1 MNTTPLKILHTE
13 SSLGWGGQELRI
25 LTEALG
31 MVQRG
36 LDVRLL
42 TPREATIFQEAEKRG
57 LPVESVPIA
66 HKNLFG
72 LLTLRERIQSLQPDV
87 IITHSST
94 DSWLTALATR
104 FMDRRPALIRL
115 RHISAPVPVNPANR
129 WIYGSASQMVV
140 TTGEGILQ
148 RLIQVNGIPADQVR
162 SIPTG
167 IDLER
172 YAPGDP
178 QSARAALGLPG
189 VHPIIGIVATL
200 RSWKGH
206 HDLIDAFARL
216 DHPQAMLVIIGDGPR
231 EDFLKQRITAL
242 RLPPER
248 IRMVGR
254 QENIPLWLR
263 ALDLF
268 VLPSLANE
276 GVPQALIQAMA
287 SARAIVSTPVGGI
300 PEMIENGIS
309 GLLVPPG
316 DVPALSA
323 AMDTLLGDPAR
334 RDALGAKALEVARA
348 RCSLEIMLDRMEGVI
363 HEALRRRHTPH
374 AA

>member
-1 MNTTPLKILHTE
+1 MNELLKILHTE

-31 MVQRG
+31 MRRRG

-42 TPREATIFQEAEKRG
+42 TPREATIFREAEGRG
-57 LPVESVPIA
+57 LPVEALPIA
-66 HKNLFG
+66 RKNLFG
-72 LLTLRERIQSLQPDV
+72 LLVLRTRIQALRPDV

-94 DSWLTALATR
+94 DSWLTAIATR
-104 FMDRRPALIRL
+104 FMTPRPALIRL

-129 WIYGSASQMVV
+129 WIYGTASQLVV
-140 TTGEGILQ
+140 TTGEGIRQ
-148 RLIQVNGIPADQVR
+148 RLIEVNGIPADQVH

-167 IDLER
+167 IDLTR
-172 YAPGDP
+172 FTPGDSQAARQALDLP
-178 QSARAALGLPG
+178 QG
-189 VHPIIGIVATL
+189 VPLIGIVATL

-216 DHPQAMLVIIGDGPR
+216 DHPQARLLIIGDGPR
-231 EDFLKQRITAL
+231 EAFLKERIAAL

-248 IRMVGR
+248 ICMTGR
-254 QENIPLWLR
+254 QENIPLWLQ

-287 SARAIVSTPVGGI
+287 TGLAIVSTPIGGI
-300 PEMIENGIS
+300 PEMIES
-309 GLLVPPG
+309 GVHGELVAAG
-316 DVPALSA
+316 DVSALSA
-323 AMDTLLGDPAR
+323 AIAGLLADPGR
-334 RDALGAKALEVARA
+334 RQRLGEAALQVARA
-348 RCSLEIMLDRMEGVI
+348 RCATEKMVDRMEAVI
-363 HEALRRRHTPH
+363 AEAMLRNRSC
-374 AA
+374 